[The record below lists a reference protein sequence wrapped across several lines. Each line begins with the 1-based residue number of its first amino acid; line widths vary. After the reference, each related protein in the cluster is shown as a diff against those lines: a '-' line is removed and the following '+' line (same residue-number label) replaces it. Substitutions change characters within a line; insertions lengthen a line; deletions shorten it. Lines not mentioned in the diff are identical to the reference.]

1 MQIKSLGTRFRPLQT
16 KPLFPVAG
24 QPLIEHHI
32 EQLCEVDYINNFFP
46 FSFLAQKLSRNLYF
60 GILSV

>member
-1 MQIKSLGTRFRPLQT
+1 MLQKFNNFKRVRLGTRFRPLQS

-32 EQLCEVDYINNFFP
+32 EQLCEV
-46 FSFLAQKLSRNLYF
+46 SFAVVGFITLVFAF
-60 GILSV
+60 